1 MKKFN
6 SLEFINRFAACGGI
20 SAGATFDCDNPVQP
34 GMIPR
39 VWMANKS
46 DIESLTFGT
55 NSSVITAI
63 TMKSGG
69 AFYVFDGYRQSV
81 NAETAFIPQTV
92 SSGYD
97 HVLNIQVFEIDSTQK
112 LNLEKMALSKMVA
125 IIENQN
131 TVGNGD
137 SVFEVFGGGVGMEVE
152 TLTRINRDTETAGS
166 FSVGLKTS
174 DDEGKEAKLPL
185 SFFDTDYATTLA
197 KIVALE
203 TPAP

>member
-1 MKKFN
+1 M
-6 SLEFINRFAACGGI
+6 AVCGGI
-20 SAGATFDCDNPVQP
+20 SSGSSYDCDNPIQA
-34 GMIPR
+34 GMVPR
-39 VWMANKS
+39 IWLANKS
-46 DIESLTFGT
+46 EIASITFGADQ
-55 NSSVITAI
+55 SVITAI
-63 TMKSGG
+63 TMNSGG

-81 NAETAFIPQTV
+81 NAESAFIPQTV

-97 HVLNIQVFEIDSTQK
+97 HTINLQVFDISSTQK

-125 IIENQN
+125 IVENQN
-131 TVGNGD
+131 VAGNGN
-137 SVFEVFGGGVGMEVE
+137 SVFELFGGGVGMEVE
-152 TLTRINRDTETAGS
+152 TLTRINRDIETAGS

-174 DDEGKEAKLPL
+174 DAEGKEAKMPL

>member
-1 MKKFN
+1 MKLFN
-6 SLEFINRFAACGGI
+6 PIELQNRITCGAI
-20 SAGATFDCDNPVQP
+20 TAGATFSCDSPLQP
-34 GMIPR
+34 GMVPR
-39 VWMANKS
+39 VWLANKS
-46 DIESLTFGT
+46 EIEGITAGA

-97 HVLNIQVFEIDSTQK
+97 HQHDIQVFDISSDQIV
-112 LNLEKMALSKMVA
+112 NLVKMALCKMVA
-125 IIENQN
+125 IVENQN
-131 TVGNGD
+131 AIGNGD
-137 SVFEVFGGGVGMEVE
+137 SVFEVFGIGVGMETI

-174 DDEGKEAKLPL
+174 DNEGKEAKLPL
-185 SFFDTDYATTLA
+185 SFWDTDYATTLA
-197 KIVALE
+197 KIVLLE